1 MRFRAKFFMKLFKST
16 VVVSLIFF
24 VKVVSAQVSNVEGI
38 KPLKPVTV
46 QKSSSPETNA
56 PGAVFKDCSYCP
68 EMVVIAAGQFVMGA
82 SPGEEENEKLHKNN
96 RELSQP
102 QHRVEIKRFAI
113 GKYSVTRA
121 QYEVFVNETGRQSDG
136 CMVWTGSKIEQDL
149 AKNWRNPGFAQDD
162 RHPVTCVS
170 WDDAITYVQWLSQKM
185 GKEYRLP
192 SEAEWEYAA
201 RAGTNTYRYW
211 GDDGDLSCAY
221 ANVADNTALFKIRG
235 SRDWVV
241 AKCSDG
247 YVNTAPVGSFKPN
260 RFGLFDMLGNVWQWT
275 QDCGNKNYIGAP
287 TDGSA
292 WTTGNCSQRIAR
304 GGSWWYVPSSVRSA
318 SRAYGTTEWQTED
331 FGFRVA
337 MSL

>member
-1 MRFRAKFFMKLFKST
+1 MKVIKSIL
-16 VVVSLIFF
+16 VVTLIYFTQ
-24 VKVVSAQVSNVEGI
+24 VVSAQVSNVDGI
-38 KPLKPVTV
+38 KLLKPVSIP
-46 QKSSSPETNA
+46 KSSSLETLA

-68 EMVVIAAGQFVMGA
+68 EMVVIPAGQFVMGV
-82 SPGEEENEKLHKNN
+82 SPGEEENERLPKKEH
-96 RELSQP
+96 RLSQP
-102 QHRVEIKRFAI
+102 QHHVEIKRFAI

-121 QYEVFVNETGRQSDG
+121 QYEMFVNETGRQSDG
-136 CMVWTGSKIEQDL
+136 CMVWTGSKVEQDL

-170 WDDAITYVQWLSQKM
+170 WDDAIAYAQWLSQKT
-185 GKEYRLP
+185 GREYRLP

-221 ANVADNTALFKIRG
+221 ANVADYSALLKIRG
-235 SRDWVV
+235 SWDWVV

-260 RFGLFDMLGNVWQWT
+260 RFGLFDMIGNVQQWT
-275 QDCGNKNYIGAP
+275 QDCVNENYIGAP

-292 WTTGNCSQRIAR
+292 WTTGNCLYRIVR
-304 GGSWWYVPSSVRSA
+304 GGSWFNRPNTARSAQRSA
-318 SRAYGTTEWQTED
+318 STTVWQTED